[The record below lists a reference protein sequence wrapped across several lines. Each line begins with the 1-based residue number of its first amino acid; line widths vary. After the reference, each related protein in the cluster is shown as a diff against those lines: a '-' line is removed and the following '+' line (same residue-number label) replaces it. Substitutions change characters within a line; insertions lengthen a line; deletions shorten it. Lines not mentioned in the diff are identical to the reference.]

1 MNRILLLAL
10 SCLLLVFVAGCGG
23 DDEESGGGAG
33 AGGGAAETTE
43 QQPAD
48 AGGGTGGGGKAV
60 SVGMKGI
67 QFDPVDVTVAKG
79 GTVTWTN
86 NEDVAHD
93 VTKETGPGPKFSSGR
108 GDMMQGDT
116 YKQTFKT
123 AGKIEYVC
131 SVHPNMTGTVTVE

>member
-1 MNRILLLAL
+1 MNRILALAL
-10 SCLLLVFVAGCGG
+10 SCLLLAFVAGCGG
-23 DDEESGGGAG
+23 DEEESGGGG
-33 AGGGAAETTE
+33 ESAETTE
-43 QQPAD
+43 QQQPAD
-48 AGGGTGGGGKAV
+48 TSGGAAGGGKAV

-67 QFDPVDVTVAKG
+67 QFVPMDVTVAKG

-86 NEDVAHD
+86 DESVPHD

-131 SVHPNMTGTVTVE
+131 TVHPNMTGTVTVE

>member
-1 MNRILLLAL
+1 MNRILALAL
-10 SCLLLVFVAGCGG
+10 SCLLLAFVAGCGG
-23 DDEESGGGAG
+23 DEEESGGGG
-33 AGGGAAETTE
+33 ESAETTE
-43 QQPAD
+43 QQQPAD
-48 AGGGTGGGGKAV
+48 TSGGAAGGGKAV

-67 QFDPVDVTVAKG
+67 QFVPMDVTVAKG

-86 NEDVAHD
+86 NESVPHD

-131 SVHPNMTGTVTVE
+131 TVHPNMTGTVTVK

>member
-1 MNRILLLAL
+1 MNRILALAL
-10 SCLLLVFVAGCGG
+10 SCLLLAFVAGCGG
-23 DDEESGGGAG
+23 DEEESGGGG
-33 AGGGAAETTE
+33 ESAETTE
-43 QQPAD
+43 QQQPAD
-48 AGGGTGGGGKAV
+48 TSGGAAGGGKAV

-67 QFDPVDVTVAKG
+67 QFVPMDVTVAKG

-86 NEDVAHD
+86 DESVPHD

-131 SVHPNMTGTVTVE
+131 TVHPNMTGTVTVK